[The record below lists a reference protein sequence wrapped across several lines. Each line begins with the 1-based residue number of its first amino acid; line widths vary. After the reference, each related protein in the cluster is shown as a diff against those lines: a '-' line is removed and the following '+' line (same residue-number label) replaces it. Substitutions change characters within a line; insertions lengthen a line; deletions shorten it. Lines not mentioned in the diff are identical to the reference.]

1 MIAKRFKIRMA
12 LRDELREAE
21 VRARKRGDCWEAQL
35 YLLPRAG
42 ADPFLSHEEKLGA
55 PVLLHAGSEEAAVEE
70 MMNHL
75 KKFFRL
81 EIEVE

>member
-1 MIAKRFKIRMA
+1 MA
-12 LRDELREAE
+12 LKDELREAE
-21 VRARKRGDCWEAQL
+21 VRARKQGDCWEAQL

-55 PVLLHAGSEEAAVEE
+55 PVLLRAGSEEAALEE

-75 KKFFRL
+75 KTFFCL
-81 EIEVE
+81 EIKAE